1 CTKTKRKPKHE
12 NKITTRA
19 KGHPCQS
26 IPSPFSFQSLL
37 IRVPLLM
44 SKKPLHF
51 LGDRPRGAGVSVKCE
66 LWGAL
71 TELPCLVML
80 NLAILAKQTEW
91 GATYVKG

>member
-1 CTKTKRKPKHE
+1 
-12 NKITTRA
+12 
-19 KGHPCQS
+19 
-26 IPSPFSFQSLL
+26 
-37 IRVPLLM
+37 M